1 MTVPENARKQKQEDP
16 RLLARAV
23 SDALARQISLG
34 DPIGRKFDFEVDLG
48 GESYLIT
55 ARPRS
60 IRSSVACLS
69 PREREIVR
77 LVARGLPNKAI
88 AQVLDIS
95 LWTVATHVRRVFAK
109 LGVAS
114 RAEMV
119 AKILLSESVDIP
131 NRDEVA
137 INTQAKSTQ

>member
-1 MTVPENARKQKQEDP
+1 MTVPQNARKPKEVDP

-23 SDALARQISLG
+23 SDALAHQTSLG
-34 DPIGRKFDFEVDLG
+34 DPIGSKFDFEIDLG
-48 GESYLIT
+48 GKSYLIT
-55 ARPRS
+55 ARPRPAS
-60 IRSSVACLS
+60 WGVACLS

-95 LWTVATHVRRVFAK
+95 LWTVATHIRRVFAK

-119 AKILLSESVDIP
+119 ANMLLSESVDVTS
-131 NRDEVA
+131 RDELA
-137 INTQAKSTQ
+137 TKTPRLTG